1 MQTNENVDH
10 EIEGNVVLDGGKVR
24 LGLVSE
30 KFDPLNDDE
39 NSKYRYL
46 IEELLVCE
54 EREEEDEDGD
64 NTGDEQDRVQ

>member
-1 MQTNENVDH
+1 MKIIVIPGDGIGPETMATATEAL
-10 EIEGNVVLDGGKVR
+10 EI
-24 LGLVSE
+24 VSE